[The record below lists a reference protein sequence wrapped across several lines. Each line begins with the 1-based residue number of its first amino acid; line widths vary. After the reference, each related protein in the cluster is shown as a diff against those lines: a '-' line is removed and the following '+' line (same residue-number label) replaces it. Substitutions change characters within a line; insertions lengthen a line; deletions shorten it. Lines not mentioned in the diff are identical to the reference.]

1 MTKMTLAQAM
11 NPASAA
17 KSLINIQ
24 NRISIVANG
33 IDHGHIADRKNE
45 SMHQNDPVARA
56 AVVMTHAATRASHV
70 NIAVA
75 IVPRL
80 MIELADRVIAVSS
93 ATNIQKKIAEAID
106 DRGPVHVK
114 NVADIKN
121 PCTQYILSLSL
132 SPF

>member
-1 MTKMTLAQAM
+1 MTLAQAM